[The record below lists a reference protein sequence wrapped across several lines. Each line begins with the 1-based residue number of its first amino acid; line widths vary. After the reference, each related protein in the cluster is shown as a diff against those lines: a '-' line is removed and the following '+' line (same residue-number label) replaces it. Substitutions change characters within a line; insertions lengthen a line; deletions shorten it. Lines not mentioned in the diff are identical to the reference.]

1 MHNEISEV
9 KQVFDKQKKEKREKG
24 KYNRKDPYLL
34 EQVQPNGG
42 VTFKHEDYILTG
54 TGYQT
59 CLHVYAYP
67 KSLPKHWMATLM
79 NIPNTICVADF
90 QTLDTQDV
98 KRNLARS
105 MEEQDM
111 RYQMTENFSEKMEA
125 EQRFK
130 ELQFLLKEL
139 SSMKEIVKEVQFRI
153 YVAAHTKEEL
163 DKLVRDIIT
172 PLDIDGYK
180 SAIMLNEMEA
190 EWNALWLP
198 YKEQEKEQFAI
209 KGQPLPSKAV
219 AAGNPYH
226 FSYLEDRYGM
236 PYGITA
242 CGGNFIFDLFHS
254 DEKRTHY
261 NAIVAGM
268 MGVGKSTLL
277 KMIMEDRASRGDYVR
292 AFDVSGEFTDLTYG
306 LGGKVLNLDGRE
318 GIVNPLEI
326 FKADEEEQNNYPI
339 HISKLI
345 TQYKFFKPQADIEE
359 LNTYQETLDE
369 LYAQFGIKAI
379 TGNKENQITG
389 LPVESYPTYQDLLEF
404 LEGKINVMMNK
415 EYDDIEKELVV
426 DELMR
431 LNRVKKTISTMIST
445 YGHVLN
451 GHTSIRISDEQI
463 VTFNVSSLKKMSNSI
478 FQAVTF
484 NIMFLCWN
492 DSVINGTIMKSSY
505 EKGAL
510 AFDEIT
516 RYLMIIDE
524 APQLLNTE
532 NLQAFELIRRFLRE
546 GRKHFIG
553 IIFAAQSIKD
563 YFPSLDEQRTAKIAE
578 IFEMAKYK
586 FVFQQDE
593 SVCGILRDI
602 FGKNLT
608 ESQIQQIPTMQRG
621 ECYVAISGVRTYQ
634 VQIEVSEEELQLF
647 AGGV

>member
-1 MHNEISEV
+1 MFRI
-9 KQVFDKQKKEKREKG
+9 QKKSQKQLENKHNK
-24 KYNRKDPYLL
+24 KDPYLL
-34 EQVQPNGG
+34 EQIQPNGG

-59 CLHVYAYP
+59 CIHVYAYP
-67 KSLPKHWMATLM
+67 KSLPNHWIATLM

-90 QTLDTQDV
+90 ETLDTQDV
-98 KRNLARS
+98 KRNLSRS

-130 ELQFLLKEL
+130 ELQYLLKEL

-163 DKLVRDIIT
+163 DKQVRDIIT

-198 YKEQEKEQFAI
+198 YEEQKKEQFAM
-209 KGQPLPSKAV
+209 KGQPLGSQTI

-226 FSYLEDRYGM
+226 FSYLEDTYGM

-242 CGGNFIFDLFHS
+242 CGGNFIFDLFHA
-254 DEKRTHY
+254 DKKRTHY
-261 NAIVAGM
+261 NAIVNGL

-345 TQYKFFKPQADIEE
+345 TQYKFFKPQADVEE

-369 LYAQFGIKAI
+369 LYEYFGIKAI

-389 LPVESYPTYQDLLEF
+389 LPVEKYPIYQDLLDF
-404 LEGKINVMMNK
+404 LEEKVKRMMSK

-426 DELMR
+426 EELMR

-484 NIMFLCWN
+484 NILFLCWN
-492 DSVINGTIMKSSY
+492 DSVINGTIMKDTY
-505 EKGAL
+505 EKGKI

-546 GRKHFIG
+546 GRKYFIG

-563 YFPSLDEQRTAKIAE
+563 FFPNMDEKRAAKIAE

-602 FGKNLT
+602 FGKSLT

>member
-1 MHNEISEV
+1 MSIL
-9 KQVFDKQKKEKREKG
+9 Q
-24 KYNRKDPYLL
+24 RKDSKKQEKKDLYLL
-34 EQVQPNGG
+34 EKTQPNGG

-59 CLHVYAYP
+59 CVHVYAYP
-67 KSLPKHWMATLM
+67 NSLPRHWIATLM

-90 QTLDTQDV
+90 QTLDTQEV
-98 KRNLARS
+98 KRNLSRS
-105 MEEQDM
+105 MEEQDL
-111 RYQMTENFSEKMEA
+111 RYQMTENFNEKMEA

-130 ELQFLLKEL
+130 ELQSLLIEL
-139 SSMKEIVKEVQFRI
+139 SSMKEIVKQVQFRI
-153 YVAAHTKEEL
+153 YVAAQTKEEL
-163 DKLVRDIIT
+163 DKQVRDIISS
-172 PLDIDGYK
+172 LDVEGYK
-180 SAIMLNEMEA
+180 SAIMLNEMKA

-198 YKEQEKEQFAI
+198 YKEQERESFAI
-209 KGQPLPSKAV
+209 KGQPLASQTIAI
-219 AAGNPYH
+219 GNPFH

-268 MGVGKSTLL
+268 MGAGKSTLL
-277 KMIMEDRASRGDYVR
+277 KKMMEDRASRGDYIR
-292 AFDVSGEFTDLTYG
+292 TFDVSGEFTDLTYS

-326 FKADEEEQNNYPI
+326 FKSDEEEQNNYPI

-345 TQYKFFKPQADIEE
+345 TQYKFFKPYAETEE
-359 LNTYQETLDE
+359 LYAYQQVLDE
-369 LYAQFGIKAI
+369 LYEHFGIKAK

-389 LPVESYPTYQDLLEF
+389 LPVESYPIYQDLLDF
-404 LEGKINVMMNK
+404 LEKKISEMTFK
-415 EYDDIEKELVV
+415 EYEDIEKELVV
-426 DELMR
+426 KELLL
-431 LNRVKKTISTMIST
+431 LNSVKKTISTIIST
-445 YGHVLN
+445 YGSVLN
-451 GHTSIRISDEQI
+451 GYTSIRISDEQI

-484 NIMFLCWN
+484 NILTLCWN
-492 DSVINGTIMKSSY
+492 DSVINGSLMKNGY
-505 EKGAL
+505 EKGKI
-510 AFDEIT
+510 AFDDVT
-516 RYLMIIDE
+516 RYLIVIDE

-546 GRKHFIG
+546 GRKYFIG

-563 YFPSLDEQRTAKIAE
+563 YFPSLDVKKTEKMTE

-586 FVFQQDE
+586 FIFQQDE
-593 SVCGILRDI
+593 SVSAILRNI

-608 ESQIQQIPTMQRG
+608 ESQIERIPTMERG
-621 ECYVAISGVRTYQ
+621 ECYIAISGVQTYQ
-634 VQIEVSEEELQLF
+634 VQIEVSQEELALF